1 MVRTVRQ
8 MSGLGTLSEWFEL
21 SGRCLVRANCLCGA
35 SYLTQVETAVM
46 VAAMVAMLVTAMV
59 MVAGVTTMG
68 VVAMVAMIITMVL
81 VMMVVAMV
89 PMVMVIKHPARP
101 RHPPPSS
108 NHTDSQPKPDIC
120 QIARAMQTAGSNQT
134 SPR

>member
-1 MVRTVRQ
+1 
-8 MSGLGTLSEWFEL
+8 
-21 SGRCLVRANCLCGA
+21 
-35 SYLTQVETAVM
+35 M

-68 VVAMVAMIITMVL
+68 VVAMVAIIITMVL

-101 RHPPPSS
+101 RHPPPSP